1 MLQNSFAITC
11 NGLSLDNLW
20 GPVAETFGV
29 VFDPRNFTTW
39 EFWVFLYVAISIS
52 THLAPSGKD
61 MEGVWIGLGA
71 ALVLVLAINGI
82 AVAAGWDFVTELV
95 GLFSLLKFVGRSTQ
109 DTDIDIFLSYGHIF
123 EPPDVQCI
131 VRFDYGDGRQ
141 DDNSRSVLYMLDT
154 LSKRKRIPKL

>member
-123 EPPDVQCI
+123 EQPDV
-131 VRFDYGDGRQ
+131 V
-141 DDNSRSVLYMLDT
+141 
-154 LSKRKRIPKL
+154 